1 MPRSRDVVVGLD
13 LGTTKVCAVVG
24 ERTTEG
30 INIIGLGM
38 APSHGIRAGV
48 VVNIEK
54 TVKAIYKAL
63 EEAKFMAGCDID
75 GVHVGVAGTHVQ
87 GLNSHGVIAIKDR
100 GEVTETDIYRVM
112 DAAQAVAM
120 PADKIILHIIPQEF
134 IVDDHKGIMDP
145 LGMSGV
151 RLEARVHLIIASGSA
166 IRNIEKCCAQAGVYV
181 ESYSLEI
188 LASSRAILYPDE
200 LKLGVA
206 VIDIGGG
213 TTDIAVFQNG
223 SIRYIGVLS
232 LGGNHITA
240 DISVGL
246 KTSLDEA
253 ERIKRKYGCALA
265 EAMPQDEPIEVRSLD
280 GRRSFFVDSYAL
292 GTIIE
297 DRTDEILR
305 LAWKRVLQSGY
316 IDHLHAG
323 VVLTGGVAM
332 LPYIKELA
340 EDIFEM
346 PVRIGVPIG
355 FGGLKDVIEN
365 PMFATAAGLLLPDM
379 DELGEKL
386 YGARPSSLAVME
398 WLRRAIA
405 FVRRWFREI

>member
-1 MPRSRDVVVGLD
+1 MPKSRHDVIVGLD

-24 ERTTEG
+24 ERTAEG
-30 INIIGLGM
+30 VNIIGVGTS
-38 APSHGIRAGV
+38 PSYGIRGGV

-54 TVKAIYKAL
+54 TVKAIRKAL
-63 EEAKFMAGCDID
+63 EEAQFMAGCDID
-75 GVHVGVAGTHVQ
+75 SVHVGVACTHVQ
-87 GLNSHGVIAIKDR
+87 GLNSHGVIAIKNR

-120 PADKIILHIIPQEF
+120 PVDKVILHVVPQEF
-134 IVDDHKGIMDP
+134 IVDDQKGIMDP

-166 IRNIEKCCAQAGVYV
+166 IKNIEKCCAQAGVYV
-181 ESYSLEI
+181 ESYCLEI
-188 LASSRAILYPDE
+188 LASSRAVLYPDE

-213 TTDIAVFQNG
+213 TTDIAVFHNG
-223 SIRYIGVLS
+223 SVRYTGVLP

-253 ERIKRKYGCALA
+253 ERIKKKHGSALA
-265 EAMPQDEPIEVRSLD
+265 GAMTSDDPIEVKSLD
-280 GRRSFFVDSYAL
+280 GRKSFLVDSATL
-292 GTIIE
+292 GAIIE
-297 DRTDEILR
+297 DRVDEILQ
-305 LAWKRVLQSGY
+305 LAWRKVAQSGY

-340 EDIFEM
+340 EEIFEL
-346 PVRIGVPIG
+346 PVRIGIPVG

-365 PMFATAAGLLLPDM
+365 PMFATAAGLLLPDTE
-379 DELGEKL
+379 DVGEGLATVQRGFAPLGWIK
-386 YGARPSSLAVME
+386 RVFH
-398 WLRRAIA
+398 
-405 FVRRWFREI
+405 FVRRWMAEL